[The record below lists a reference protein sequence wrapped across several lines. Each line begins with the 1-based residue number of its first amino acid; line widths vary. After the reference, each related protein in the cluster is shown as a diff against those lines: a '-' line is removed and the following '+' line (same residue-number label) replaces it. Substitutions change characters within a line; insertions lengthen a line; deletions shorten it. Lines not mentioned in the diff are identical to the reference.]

1 MQESSNMKN
10 FFNMKTSITLIILLS
25 LIYTCSN
32 AEAKQKKTKSNVFEK
47 IDNRDKK
54 LFTRTERV
62 NSYNSSVS
70 NSNNNMK
77 SLSKNA
83 NYSGYGSI
91 NNKKVKKENNKLATN
106 KTKKLSKP
114 KISSAGFSAYSTN

>member
-1 MQESSNMKN
+1 
-10 FFNMKTSITLIILLS
+10 MKTSITLIILLS

>member
-10 FFNMKTSITLIILLS
+10 FFNMKTSITLVILLS

-106 KTKKLSKP
+106 KTKKL
-114 KISSAGFSAYSTN
+114 